1 MESTTFERDL
11 RVWKRA
17 WTSEI
22 RCGVQSH
29 AVLSKCACI
38 ISVYVFHLVAFLL
51 SSCFPLHHNSS
62 APCSCLSSPHR
73 GLGFTPS
80 FILILFFIL
89 LSIESRSCGP
99 TLFIHPFLH
108 IFSAIAIY
116 QDVVAIFSGGLSFDT
131 PTTET
136 SYKSCRIFSSS
147 SHTFESSIS
156 HWSSLFSHT
165 LSAVVSSSSSVYSP
179 SLFWSF
185 FLVVSG
191 SPHHHQ
197 LPRFI
202 CLWVLL
208 FFPFLPLIL
217 DLLLL

>member
-38 ISVYVFHLVAFLL
+38 ISVYVFHLVAFLH
-51 SSCFPLHHNSS
+51 SSCFLLHLNSS
-62 APCSCLSSPHR
+62 APCSCLSYPHR
-73 GLGFTPS
+73 GLGFT
-80 FILILFFIL
+80 FFILFFIL

-136 SYKSCRIFSSS
+136 SYKSCRISSS
-147 SHTFESSIS
+147 SSRTSESSTS
-156 HWSSLFSHT
+156 HWPSPFSHI
-165 LSAVVSSSSSVYSP
+165 LSAVVSSSSSATVP
-179 SLFWSF
+179 LF
-185 FLVVSG
+185 SG
-191 SPHHHQ
+191 HSSS
-197 LPRFI
+197 
-202 CLWVLL
+202 W
-208 FFPFLPLIL
+208 
-217 DLLLL
+217 